1 MKMAEMFSLREFTGY
16 AMPDYVC
23 NERIREAV
31 YMNIVGFHNEN
42 FTKNPVT
49 TLSVPYKLEG

>member
-1 MKMAEMFSLREFTGY
+1 MAEMFSLREFTGY